1 MKKLIVYYSLEGNTK
16 YAAEMI
22 AEKLQADVLELM
34 PEKAYPTGTVTKFI
48 FGGKS
53 AKMAEIPALRPYQAD
68 LAAYDWIILGT
79 PVWAATFAPPLRT
92 FLKEQNLSG
101 KKLAF
106 FACSAS
112 GDAVKCLENLKREA
126 GMTEKTPELSL
137 RDPSKR
143 RSEENEEKIKLF
155 CEKIQNS

>member
-16 YAAEMI
+16 YTAEKI
-22 AEKLQADVLELM
+22 AENLRADVLELM

-53 AKMAEIPALRPYQAD
+53 AKMAEIPSLRPYQAD
-68 LAAYDWIILGT
+68 LEAYDWIILGT

-92 FLKEQNLSG
+92 FLKEQELTG

-106 FACSAS
+106 FACSTS
-112 GDAVKCLENLKREA
+112 GNALKCLENLEKEA
-126 GMTEKTPELSL
+126 GSLEKVPELSL
-137 RDPSKR
+137 RDPFKKQSG
-143 RSEENEEKIKLF
+143 ENDEKIKEF
-155 CEKIQNS
+155 CEKILNG